1 MIVPLSRGREKRPE
15 STVETFATGGC
26 RMGAGS
32 THTTHLNLGKA
43 VAACCFGSIFS
54 ACFMKNEEK
63 YGGACDGWEKTGEA
77 ALAASP
83 QKGTM
88 TAHEDAR
95 VTTRSTCDHI
105 LESSARADGS
115 EGIPSRHAS
124 RASKHIPQVN
134 PQCRTRA
141 FLLSRQYR
149 SDLPGQFIP
158 YPRDN
163 VNHAVRARCAVDK
176 KTNLR
181 VTERQRVAFRRGRP
195 PWRFSPTRSPVAP
208 GEDAG
213 EERDGLLNDRQ
224 SGADIYLHG
233 VRIEGGNVSPQGP
246 QRARGARGQHEGRP
260 ASSIQRQVSAHD
272 EQGREYPHD
281 PP

>member
-1 MIVPLSRGREKRPE
+1 
-15 STVETFATGGC
+15 
-26 RMGAGS
+26 MGEPV
-32 THTTHLNLGKA
+32 T
-43 VAACCFGSIFS
+43 
-54 ACFMKNEEK
+54 E
-63 YGGACDGWEKTGEA
+63 WEKTGEA
-77 ALAASP
+77 AQAASP

-88 TAHEDAR
+88 TAHEDVR

-163 VNHAVRARCAVDK
+163 VNHFEASTPPGGRRPPRTRARRIQAHRTALASKNVRPGAQ
-176 KTNLR
+176 TG
-181 VTERQRVAFRRGRP
+181 TRRWWKRGP
-195 PWRFSPTRSPVAP
+195 
-208 GEDAG
+208 
-213 EERDGLLNDRQ
+213 L
-224 SGADIYLHG
+224 
-233 VRIEGGNVSPQGP
+233 PQKP
-246 QRARGARGQHEGRP
+246 QTP
-260 ASSIQRQVSAHD
+260 S
-272 EQGREYPHD
+272 
-281 PP
+281 